1 MNNKKWTSCLLIF
14 TLLVSM
20 LNINIAMAEEPTE
33 KNTNDES
40 ILLNEQYKNPLY
52 DDEDIDLTNKEES
65 TNYISPRLYRSITP
79 TFNTETEAGSYM
91 RKEMTK
97 RNSNITFN
105 IITNDYS
112 RDILDRISDIAFSYD
127 DSYASNEG
135 DYLVANFKRWSSKL
149 QKPADSNCVTITYT
163 VDYLSTYDEEVAVD
177 KEIKN
182 VLDQLNVY
190 NKDEYTKIKAVHDY
204 IVKNISYDNTL
215 HNFSTYNAIIDKNV
229 VCQGFASLTYR
240 MLKELGVGVRYIS
253 GMSNGNNHGW
263 NIVRVNNLWYNLD
276 NTWDENIYAETNQ
289 MCYDYFLKSN
299 SDFSDH
305 DRASNFITTEFNS
318 KYPMSP
324 YSINVSNPPN
334 QTIKN
339 YSTLRIGGLNR
350 YETSINISEKLF
362 KNNLNNVILASA
374 TNFPDALS
382 GSILSAK
389 YDAPILLVDMNL
401 GNNTETLSYIKSNL
415 NSNGKIFL
423 LGGTSVV
430 PENIISTLKSWGF
443 NNFERLGGLDR
454 YDTNLLINNKLTIN
468 KGSNIIVA
476 NSKSFADSLSIS
488 GIAGSE
494 QMPIYLTDANYI
506 ESKTLDAIKAVS
518 PSTIYIIGGNS
529 AISSAIE
536 NTLRSI
542 SSVIRL
548 GGIDRYETSIKIASY
563 FNKNTTTA
571 TIASGLNFP
580 DALSGSLLASK
591 LQSPIILVNNNEEP
605 TNQKSY
611 LDSTKISNLYILG
624 GTTAVSDFIKNR
636 LSVPYQLN

>member
-1 MNNKKWTSCLLIF
+1 MNHKKWTSCLLIF

-20 LNINIAMAEEPTE
+20 LNINIAMADEPAE

-52 DDEDIDLTNKEES
+52 DDEDIDITNKEES
-65 TNYISPRLYRSITP
+65 YNYISPRLYRSITP
-79 TFNTETEAGSYM
+79 TFNTEIDAGNYM

-97 RNSNITFN
+97 RNNNITFN

-112 RDILDRISDIAFSYD
+112 RDILNRISNIAFSYD
-127 DSYASNEG
+127 DSYAPNEG
-135 DYLVANFKRWSSKL
+135 DYLVANFKGWNSKL
-149 QKPADSNCVTITYT
+149 QKPADSNCVTISYT
-163 VDYLSTYDEEVAVD
+163 VDYLSTYDQEVAVD
-177 KEIKN
+177 KEIKR

-190 NKDEYTKIKAVHDY
+190 NKDEYTKIKTVHDY

-253 GMSNGNNHGW
+253 GVSNGVNHGW
-263 NIVRVNNLWYNLD
+263 NIVRVNNLWYNVD
-276 NTWDENIYAETNQ
+276 NTWDENIYAETSQ
-289 MCYDYFLKSN
+289 MCYDYFLKNN

-305 DRASNFITTEFNS
+305 DRESNFITAEFNS

-324 YSINVSNPPN
+324 YSINISNPPN
-334 QTIKN
+334 ETIKN

-350 YETSINISEKLF
+350 YETSINISKKLF

-382 GSILSAK
+382 GSVLSAK
-389 YDAPILLVDMNL
+389 YDAPILLVDMDL

-415 NSNGKIFL
+415 NSKGKIFL

-476 NSKSFADSLSIS
+476 NSKNFADSLSIS

-494 QMPIYLTDANYI
+494 QMPIYLTDANYM
-506 ESKTLDAIKAVS
+506 ESKTLDAIKAAS

-529 AISSAIE
+529 AISPAIE

-548 GGIDRYETSIKIASY
+548 GGIDRYETSIKVASY

-605 TNQKSY
+605 TNQKLY
-611 LDSTKISNLYILG
+611 IDSTKISNLYILG
-624 GTTAVSDFIKNR
+624 GSTAVSDFIKNR
-636 LSVPYQLN
+636 LCVPFQIN